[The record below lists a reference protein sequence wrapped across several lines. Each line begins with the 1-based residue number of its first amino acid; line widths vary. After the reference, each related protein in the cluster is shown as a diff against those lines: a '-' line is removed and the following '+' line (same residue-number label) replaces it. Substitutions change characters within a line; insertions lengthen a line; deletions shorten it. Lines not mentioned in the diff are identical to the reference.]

1 MGVGIKPPQFTPSP
15 LNLFMNIPVHED
27 RTTVSFEAPSGKKG
41 EYVCL
46 KAEVDLVVV
55 VSACPQVSLL
65 FYGMK

>member
-1 MGVGIKPPQFTPSP
+1 
-15 LNLFMNIPVHED
+15 MNIPVHED